1 MKHKEPM
8 LNTFN
13 PVMAYLQRCNSDSTS
28 LLSGTA
34 IKSAVAY
41 ITDYITKCS
50 VNTHV
55 IFESVKTIFE
65 KFPNLKGGSDDAGN
79 KSRQL
84 LTKLCNSLVSKLE
97 IGGPMACMYLLGN
110 PDHYTSHTF
119 VNLYWRNFVNEAL
132 RTCTSNKDIANE
144 IPEHYVI
151 ITERFN
157 SIFSNIRLHIPASKV
172 FGHVFI

>member
-13 PVMAYLQRCNSDSTS
+13 PVMTYLQRCNSDSTS

-55 IFESVKTIFE
+55 IFESVKIIFE
-65 KFPNLKGGSDDAGN
+65 KFPNLKGAQDTGN

-97 IGGPMACMYLLGN
+97 IGGPMASMYLLAIQI
-110 PDHYTSHTF
+110 T
-119 VNLYWRNFVNEAL
+119 
-132 RTCTSNKDIANE
+132 IQ
-144 IPEHYVI
+144 VI
-151 ITERFN
+151 HLSTYIGEVL
-157 SIFSNIRLHIPASKV
+157 SMK
-172 FGHVFI
+172 